1 MAKMPGGGS
10 VILDVDRQ
18 RVRELMASG
27 AQLVEVLPAEEY
39 REEHLR
45 GALHLPLE
53 RLDGPRAERLL
64 RRDRPVVVYCFDH
77 Q

>member
-1 MAKMPGGGS
+1 

-39 REEHLR
+39 REEHLP

>member
-1 MAKMPGGGS
+1 MI
-10 VILDVDRQ
+10 VDVDRH

-27 AQLVEVLPAEEY
+27 AQVLEVLPAEEY
-39 REEHLR
+39 AEEHLP
-45 GALHLPLE
+45 GARHLALD
-53 RLDGPRAERLL
+53 RLDRPRAERLL

>member
-1 MAKMPGGGS
+1 MPGGGS

-39 REEHLR
+39 REEHLP

>member
-1 MAKMPGGGS
+1 M
-10 VILDVDRQ
+10 IDVDRHQ
-18 RVRELMASG
+18 VRELMASG

-39 REEHLR
+39 REEHLP

-53 RLDGPRAERLL
+53 RLDRPRAERLL
-64 RRDRPVVVYCFDH
+64 RRDRPIVVYCFDH